1 MESIFALVFN
11 RLKTK
16 LATDVPEIN
25 HINLDIGQI
34 DFYRERPPV
43 SFPCLLVDFSS
54 RYLPRQINE
63 QWNDITMILR
73 LCFDPYSDT
82 SNLAPTETETQ
93 GLAYFEIEHKIYQ
106 SLQFWNVNGLVK
118 VKPFERVTANAE
130 KRPDPFRTRQ
140 MTFNGQYEEG
150 ATLIEDDSDD
160 TSNETTTITELTDWW
175 TTVEGQS
182 FVDVGTVTSSE
193 HGYLLTADDE
203 VKIIGRDGKV
213 YDIVTLTPVD
223 RQARFVTSTLHIEFD
238 PDLVFNAGETVML
251 VFVRTVTS

>member
-1 MESIFALVFN
+1 MESIFALIFHK
-11 RLKTK
+11 LKTK

-34 DFYRERPPV
+34 DFYQQRPPV
-43 SFPCLLVDFSS
+43 SFPSLLVDFSS

-73 LCFDPYSDT
+73 LSFDTYSDT
-82 SNLAPTETETQ
+82 SNLAPDEIETQ
-93 GLAYFEIEHKIYQ
+93 GLAYLEIEHKLYQ
-106 SLQFWNVNGLVK
+106 SLQFWNANGLVK

-140 MTFNGQYEEG
+140 LSFNGQYEEG

-160 TSNETTTITELTDWW
+160 TSNTTTTTTELTDWW
-175 TTVEGQS
+175 ATVEGES
-182 FVDVGTVTSSE
+182 FVDVGAVTSSQN
-193 HGYLLTADDE
+193 GYLLTADDD

-213 YDIVTLTPVD
+213 YDIVTLSPVG
-223 RQARFVTSTLHIEFD
+223 RQARFNHSSLHIEFD
-238 PDLVFNAGETVML
+238 PDLIFNAGETVML
-251 VFVRTVTS
+251 VFVRTVSV